1 MRAKT
6 IFLGLIAIFIFS
18 SSVPAQRVWTL
29 EQCID
34 TALTNNRNMKLQRI
48 NYDSRNIAYQQSKNA
63 QLPNLNGS
71 VGQNFNFGRSLAVDN
86 TYQNSNSQ
94 TTSFSISGG
103 LNLFNG
109 FRVKNTIDARR
120 ADLLASGADLQKI
133 EKDIVMNV
141 STVFLQVLQNK
152 ELLVNAENQLAITQ
166 ENIDRRRVLINSG
179 KLAEGEIY
187 ELQAQLAK
195 EEVALVQAQNNLEL
209 SLLDLALVMDLEEI
223 GGLDVVVPNNLLE
236 NELALLN
243 AEEVYGSAVLSRPEI
258 QSAEYRLQSNEKNV
272 EIAKSGYLPSLSL
285 GASWGTGFYKM
296 SNMPQNLPF
305 ADQFKNNISTGV
317 GLNLSIPIFNR
328 FETKSQVTSAKL
340 NVESSRLEIENVK
353 KELRKNIQQAYYNA
367 LAAKNRWEASE
378 KSVKAN
384 EESYRFA
391 NQKFE
396 VGRGN
401 QYEVNLAKNNLT
413 QSISEQTQSKYEYVF
428 RLKILEL
435 MK

>member
-48 NYDSRNIAYQQSKNA
+48 NYESRNIAYQQSKNA

-94 TTSFSISGG
+94 TTNFSISGG

-120 ADLLASGADLQKI
+120 AELLASGADLQKI

-152 ELLVNAENQLAITQ
+152 ELQANAENQLAITQ

-209 SLLDLALVMDLEEI
+209 SLLDLALIMDLEEI

-243 AEEVYGSAVLSRPEI
+243 AEEVYGSALRSRPEI

-285 GASWGTGFYKM
+285 GASWGTGFYNM
-296 SNMPQNLPF
+296 SNMPQNSPF
-305 ADQFKNNISTGV
+305 ADQFKNNMSTGV

-340 NVESSRLEIENVK
+340 NVESSKLEIENVK

-367 LAAKNRWEASE
+367 LAARNRWEASE

-435 MK
+435 MR

>member
-71 VGQNFNFGRSLAVDN
+71 LGQNFNFGRSLAVDN

-285 GASWGTGFYKM
+285 GASWGTGFYYM